1 MIATQAG
8 TIREIVCASPHYLS
22 QYGRPLSPSE
32 LAEHQC
38 ITYARSDAPKEWVF
52 KSATEKIQRVP
63 IQAKL
68 ALNSVEGI
76 VIAAVQDA
84 GVAMVYS
91 YQAAHHI
98 ADGRLEVILSDYEID
113 PLPVSFIY
121 PQGELVPQKV
131 RAFIDFAM
139 PRLREHLEIV
149 ASQCS
154 Q

>member
-1 MIATQAG
+1 MCTEAAQAG
-8 TIREIVCASPHYLS
+8 GVDQLLPME
-22 QYGRPLSPSE
+22 E
-32 LAEHQC
+32 LLH
-38 ITYARSDAPKEWVF
+38 R
-52 KSATEKIQRVP
+52 
-63 IQAKL
+63 QAIAL
-68 ALNSVEGI
+68 AGI
-76 VIAAVQDA
+76 VHANQAIADRGDDLGLAPDA

-139 PRLREHLEIV
+139 PRLREHLGIV
-149 ASQCS
+149 STQCS